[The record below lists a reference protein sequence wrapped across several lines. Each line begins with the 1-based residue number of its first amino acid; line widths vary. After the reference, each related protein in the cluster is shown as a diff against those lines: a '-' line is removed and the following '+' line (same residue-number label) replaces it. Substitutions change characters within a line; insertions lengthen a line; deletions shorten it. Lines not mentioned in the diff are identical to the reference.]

1 MMKVNIILMCILSA
15 HSNIPTISH
24 SHLPQHLFV
33 VAKMM
38 FPTKSPMVD
47 RDALVSAS
55 HLTNKRG
62 PWWHDRGLLKLNLL
76 IMIPLMSEYVQG
88 YDASL
93 INNVQQLKSWQ
104 KGIY

>member
-1 MMKVNIILMCILSA
+1 
-15 HSNIPTISH
+15 
-24 SHLPQHLFV
+24 
-33 VAKMM
+33 M
-38 FPTKSPMVD
+38 FPTKAPRVD
-47 RDALVSAS
+47 RDVLAFSS

-104 KGIY
+104 SGMQLSLFFSSSFAFLYVLLGPKNSGNEEENIANK